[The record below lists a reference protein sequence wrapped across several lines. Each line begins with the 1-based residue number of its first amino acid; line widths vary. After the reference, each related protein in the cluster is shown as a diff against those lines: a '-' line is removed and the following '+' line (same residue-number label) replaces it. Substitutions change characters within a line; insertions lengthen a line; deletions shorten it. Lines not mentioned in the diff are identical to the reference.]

1 MDPVTAG
8 VMAAASTGLQVVSSI
23 TAGNAAARSA
33 NWNAAQ
39 MDAQAARTL
48 RATNAQEEALRRQQA
63 KELGRERAAWG
74 QSGLAVS
81 GSPLDAMTESARLAE
96 LDALNLRYGGIVQ
109 ANDLRN
115 QAQSTRW
122 EGRMARRAG
131 YIGAGTALLSGA
143 SQFAGLSSMGS
154 TAGKSGMRYGM
165 TGAPSASTL
174 PKVM

>member
-8 VMAAASTGLQVVSSI
+8 ILAAASTGLQVASSI

-39 MDAQAARTL
+39 MDSQALRTL
-48 RATNAQEEALRRQQA
+48 RVVNAQEDQLRAQQA

-74 QSGLAVS
+74 QSGLGFG
-81 GSPLDAMTESARLAE
+81 GSALDAMIESARNAE
-96 LDALNLRYGGIVQ
+96 LDALNLRYGGTVQ

-115 QAQSTRW
+115 QGQISRW

-143 SQFAGLSSMGS
+143 SQFAGLSGFGGPP
-154 TAGKSGMRYGM
+154 GKSGMRYGM
-165 TGAPSASTL
+165 TGAPAISTL
-174 PKVM
+174 PKVT